1 MKEIDENLLLF
12 KASHGEPEAFGLIF
26 DKYGNKIYRFIYFR
40 VKNQETAEDLA
51 SQTFLKIWE
60 YILAGKKIREFQAF
74 AYKIARNLVVDYY
87 RSRDKEELPLI
98 YTEEEIEESIKV
110 DPDTAINQEILE
122 KLLRT
127 LPDEQREIIVL
138 RYIEDLSI
146 KAISKIVDKSPGH
159 VRVIIHRSIKELRQY
174 T

>member
-1 MKEIDENLLLF
+1 
-12 KASHGEPEAFGLIF
+12 
-26 DKYGNKIYRFIYFR
+26 
-40 VKNQETAEDLA
+40 
-51 SQTFLKIWE
+51 
-60 YILAGKKIREFQAF
+60 
-74 AYKIARNLVVDYY
+74 
-87 RSRDKEELPLI
+87 SRDKEELPLI

-110 DPDTAINQEILE
+110 DPDTAINREILE

-159 VRVIIHRSIKELRQY
+159 VRVIIHRSIKELRKY

>member
-74 AYKIARNLVVDYY
+74 AYKIARNLVVD
-87 RSRDKEELPLI
+87 
-98 YTEEEIEESIKV
+98 
-110 DPDTAINQEILE
+110 
-122 KLLRT
+122 
-127 LPDEQREIIVL
+127 
-138 RYIEDLSI
+138 
-146 KAISKIVDKSPGH
+146 
-159 VRVIIHRSIKELRQY
+159 
-174 T
+174 